1 VKGKIMAKLLSA
13 QRSIDRTSLLL
24 RNAHVH
30 TPTVGWIRAV
40 RTAMGMTQAD
50 LARLLKITQR
60 SLHQLEV
67 SESKKTI
74 RLASLEKVAEE
85 MNCDL
90 VYAFIPRK
98 PLESVYEAQ
107 AMKMAQQHVKDVEH
121 NMRLEKQDHS
131 VSKKDLD
138 DVARELIRK
147 NAVSWNTNE

>member
-1 VKGKIMAKLLSA
+1 
-13 QRSIDRTSLLL
+13 
-24 RNAHVH
+24 
-30 TPTVGWIRAV
+30 
-40 RTAMGMTQAD
+40 
-50 LARLLKITQR
+50 
-60 SLHQLEV
+60 LHQLEV

>member
-1 VKGKIMAKLLSA
+1 MAKLLSA

>member
-13 QRSIDRTSLLL
+13 QRSIDRSSSLL
-24 RNAHVH
+24 RNAHAH
-30 TPTVGWIRAV
+30 TPAVGWIRAV

-138 DVARELIRK
+138 DIARELIRK
-147 NAVSWNTNE
+147 NAVSWNTKE